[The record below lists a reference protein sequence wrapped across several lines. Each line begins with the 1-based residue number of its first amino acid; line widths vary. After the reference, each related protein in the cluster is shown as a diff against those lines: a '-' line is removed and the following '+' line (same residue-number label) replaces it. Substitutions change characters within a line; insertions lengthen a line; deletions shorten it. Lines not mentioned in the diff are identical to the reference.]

1 MDRQGLRGSPDP
13 WKFEAPGTTLYVATA
28 RAPVCA
34 RCAPMEGRRWE
45 EVAMPTYEFLCLKC
59 QKEFTVTMTIRE
71 RGEKQPAC
79 PICGSTE
86 LEPMFSSVVTK
97 TSRKS

>member
-1 MDRQGLRGSPDP
+1 
-13 WKFEAPGTTLYVATA
+13 
-28 RAPVCA
+28 
-34 RCAPMEGRRWE
+34 
-45 EVAMPTYEFLCLKC
+45 MPTYEFLCTKC

-79 PICGSTE
+79 PACGSTE
-86 LEPMFSSVVTK
+86 LESMFTGVNAK

>member
-1 MDRQGLRGSPDP
+1 MSHERLPLEFGADSDYILGDGGARR
-13 WKFEAPGTTLYVATA
+13 FAATTAA
-28 RAPVCA
+28 
-34 RCAPMEGRRWE
+34 GRMS
-45 EVAMPTYEFLCLKC
+45 MPTYEFLCPKC

-79 PICGSTE
+79 PTCGSTD
-86 LEPMFSSVVTK
+86 LESVFSSVVTK